1 MNRNYVIF
9 NINEIDKINF
19 NEVLETSTDTLR
31 KSVDGTLT
39 FVKYEG
45 NTIPN
50 SINLLDSKQGPF
62 SHAEI
67 LNILDTNIWNDP
79 NKEVLK

>member
-9 NINEIDKINF
+9 NVNEINKINF
-19 NEVLETSTDTLR
+19 NEVLETSIDTLR

-45 NTIPN
+45 NNIPD

-62 SHAEI
+62 NHAEI

-79 NKEVLK
+79 NKETLK